1 MHDEKRLAEPS
12 FHHNIQ
18 STDIVNDFSRQ
29 EITTSYLIKKSQ
41 VTSNHERE
49 NWKSEKQHKWELRKS
64 DQKLVGAW
72 LVFGSHVVIGNS
84 SAPFRFHLNML
95 SISECHASTVKTT
108 CLDKLLTKTHLK
120 VSVKVVQSHFKEF
133 CRQKKFH
140 SWCMKLKMFCMPSLA
155 HQWIHCSQW
164 VPSEWEFKRLIKAS
178 QWSTSNPSVNV
189 LWSKNLHV
197 CEEKKLQ

>member
-18 STDIVNDFSRQ
+18 NTDIVNDFSRQ
-29 EITTSYLIKKSQ
+29 ETTTSYLIKKSQ
-41 VTSNHERE
+41 VTSSHERE

-120 VSVKVVQSHFKEF
+120 DICKGGAVTFQRKFAGKKSFITDVWSWKCFACHHLLTNGSTAVNG
-133 CRQKKFH
+133 CRQNESSN
-140 SWCMKLKMFCMPSLA
+140 SW
-155 HQWIHCSQW
+155 
-164 VPSEWEFKRLIKAS
+164 
-178 QWSTSNPSVNV
+178 
-189 LWSKNLHV
+189 
-197 CEEKKLQ
+197 